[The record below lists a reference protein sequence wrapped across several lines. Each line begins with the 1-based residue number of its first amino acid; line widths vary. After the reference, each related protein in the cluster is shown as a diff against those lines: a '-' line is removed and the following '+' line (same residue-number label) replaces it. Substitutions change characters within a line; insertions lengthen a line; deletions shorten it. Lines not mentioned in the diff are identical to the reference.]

1 MDPRRAAILRG
12 SPASVLDNAY
22 PGVRSWRERTP
33 VTGRYTTTTENC
45 LPTSSR
51 TWLCGSVGT
60 SQNAYALAITEE
72 HRELAESALGQLAR
86 VGAKAAAR
94 ATLEPESSA
103 HPAELWS
110 AAAQLGWHGLALPEE
125 HGGSGFG
132 LPELAVVLEAQGRE
146 VCPGPFLPTVAAS
159 AVIDR
164 YAPEDVRAQLLPG
177 LASGA
182 TVGALGLAGNVSVG
196 ADLAVTGECPAV
208 LGAPDAEVLVIVAGD
223 DAVIIDADADG
234 VTVTAAAEPLDTTR
248 SIGAVALRSVAVAQ
262 DRVLRGAARR
272 ARTIF
277 RILAA
282 AEAVG
287 ISWAALEQA
296 VEYAKVREQFG
307 RTIGTFQAVKHH
319 AANML
324 VLAEQT
330 TAATWDAARSDDV
343 DSAWFAAAVAAAHAI
358 RSQVFNAQCN
368 IQLHGGIGFTWEHDA
383 HLYLRRARTL
393 AAVLGDG
400 ADPLFDVVDG
410 QRGGLAHGASFTLPE
425 EAERHR
431 AAAREAAATWRT
443 LEPNARRDFL
453 VDSGYLVPHWPKPWG
468 RDADVLEQL
477 VIEEEFANVERPDMG
492 ITGWVTL
499 TIAQAG
505 TDEQRARWVEP
516 VLRGQVMWCQL
527 FSEPG
532 AGSDAAAVRTSAKR
546 VDGGWRVTGQKVWTS
561 LAHQCQ
567 WGLATVRT
575 DPEVAKHAGVTMM
588 AIDMSAAGVTVNPLK
603 GMTGH
608 AHFNEV
614 FFDDVFVP
622 DEDVVGDVNRGWLV
636 ARATLG
642 NERISIG
649 GGSGAIS
656 GFSADDVI
664 KLLDGAPPELAAAYV
679 RQAGEVIS
687 EGHTLRLLN
696 LRRITRAIAG
706 AEPGPEGNVTKL
718 LVAEQGQRLT
728 ELGMA
733 LAGTAA
739 VVGQAPQVTLA
750 YLGNRAMTIAGGTSE
765 ITRNTIAERI
775 LGLPRD
781 PLLK

>member
-1 MDPRRAAILRG
+1 
-12 SPASVLDNAY
+12 
-22 PGVRSWRERTP
+22 
-33 VTGRYTTTTENC
+33 
-45 LPTSSR
+45 
-51 TWLCGSVGT
+51 VGT
-60 SQNAYALAITEE
+60 SLGINALAITDE
-72 HRELAESALGQLAR
+72 HRALADSASGQLGR
-86 VGAKAAAR
+86 VKSLAAAR
-94 ATLEPESSA
+94 ATLDPDSPA
-103 HPAELWS
+103 TTHPADIWA
-110 AAAQLGWHGLALPEE
+110 AAAQVGWQGLAIPED

-132 LPELAVVLEAQGRE
+132 LSELAVVLEAQGRE
-146 VCPGPFLPTVAAS
+146 LCPGPFLPTVSAAT
-159 AVIDR
+159 VIDR
-164 YAPEDVRAQLLPG
+164 CAPDSVRAQILPG
-177 LASGA
+177 LADGS
-182 TVGALGLAGNVSVG
+182 TIGALGCSGSIVAGSDLMVS
-196 ADLAVTGECPAV
+196 GESPAV
-208 LGAPDAEVLVIVAGD
+208 LGAPDATVLVLTAGD
-223 DAVIIDADADG
+223 DVVIVDADAEG
-234 VTVTAAAEPLDTTR
+234 VTVTPLSSLDTTR
-248 SIGAVALRSVAVAQ
+248 SIGTVALRAVALPE

-272 ARTIF
+272 ARTVF
-277 RILAA
+277 RILAS

-287 ISWAALEQA
+287 VSWATLDMA
-296 VEYAKVREQFG
+296 VEYAKIREQFG

-324 VLAEQT
+324 VNAEQT
-330 TAATWDAARSDDV
+330 TAATWDAARSDEL
-343 DSAWFAAAVAAAHAI
+343 DSAWFPAAVAAAHAI
-358 RSQVFNAQCN
+358 RTQIFNAQCN

-383 HLYLRRARTL
+383 HMYLRRARAL
-393 AAVLGDG
+393 AAIMGDG

-410 QRGGLAHGASFTLPE
+410 QRNGQAHGASFTLPD
-425 EAERHR
+425 EAEEFRN
-431 AAAREAAATWRT
+431 AARDAVST
-443 LEPNARRDFL
+443 LRSLPSEQQRDFL

-468 RDADVLEQL
+468 REAGVAEQL
-477 VIEEEFANVERPDMG
+477 VIEEEFGGVERPDMG

-505 TDEQRARWVEP
+505 NDDQRERWVEP

-532 AGSDAAAVRTSAKR
+532 AGSDAAAVRTTAKK

-561 LAHQCQ
+561 LAHMCQ

-575 DPEVAKHAGVTMM
+575 DADAPKHAGVTMM
-588 AIDMSAAGVTVNPLK
+588 AIDMKAPGVTVNGLR
-603 GMTGH
+603 GITGH

-622 DEDVVGDVNRGWLV
+622 DGDVVGDVNRGWLV

-649 GGSGAIS
+649 GGSGGPT
-656 GFSADDVI
+656 GFTADQLVE
-664 KLLDGAPPELAAAYV
+664 LLDGAAADTAAAHL
-679 RQAGEVIS
+679 RQVGAVIA

-696 LRRITRAIAG
+696 LRRVTRALAG

-728 ELGMA
+728 ELGME
-733 LAGTAA
+733 LAGSAA
-739 VVGQAPQVTLA
+739 VVGQNQLLTQA